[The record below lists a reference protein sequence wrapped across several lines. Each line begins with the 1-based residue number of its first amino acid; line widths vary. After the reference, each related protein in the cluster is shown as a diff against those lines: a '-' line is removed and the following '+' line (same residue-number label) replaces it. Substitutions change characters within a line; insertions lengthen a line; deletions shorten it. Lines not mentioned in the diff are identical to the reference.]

1 MPFIVIEAINAAGK
15 TTQFNLLSQTLEKA
29 GYKVHQYHFHQRER
43 ATGQLIEYKFLH
55 NKTSGARFT
64 RREQAL
70 LYIQDFFT
78 RSEDIS
84 SLLAQKSDRHVV
96 LADRFYTSTLAYQTI
111 GLIGRR
117 RQIMIKW
124 IKWLC
129 EQGIPRLPKPD
140 LVILLDTTVDIAVQH
155 LAKTKKDYFE
165 YRQRLTNL
173 RRSYLRLAK
182 EDKWVVI
189 NCVNDRGK
197 QRSVEDIHNEVYRH
211 VSKSKFTK
219 FNT

>member
-15 TTQFNLLSQTLEKA
+15 TTQFNLLIQALKKA
-29 GYKVHQYHFHQRER
+29 GYKVHQYHFHQRDQ
-43 ATGQLIEYKFLH
+43 ATGQLIEHKFLH
-55 NKTSGARFT
+55 NRTSQARFT

-84 SLLAQKSDRHVV
+84 SLLAQKSERHVV

-155 LAKTKKDYFE
+155 LAKIKKDYFE
-165 YRQRLTNL
+165 HRQRLTNL

-189 NCVNDRGK
+189 NSVGDRGQ
-197 QRSVEDIHNEVYRH
+197 QRSIPDIHAEVWRH
-211 VSKSKFTK
+211 VRRLLF
-219 FNT
+219 

>member
-15 TTQFNLLSQTLEKA
+15 TTQFNLLNQALEKA
-29 GYKVHQYHFHQRER
+29 GYEVRQYHFHQRDQ
-43 ATGQLIEYKFLH
+43 ATGELIEHKFLH
-55 NKTSGARFT
+55 SKAKQASFS

-78 RSEDIS
+78 RSEEINNF
-84 SLLAQKSDRHVV
+84 LARESGRRVV

-111 GLIGRR
+111 GLAGRR
-117 RQIMIKW
+117 RRIMIQW

-129 EQGIPRLPKPD
+129 EQGIPSLPKPD

-165 YRQRLTNL
+165 HRQRLVSL
-173 RRSYLRLAK
+173 RRSYLRTAA
-182 EDKWVVI
+182 EDGWVVI
-189 NCVNDRGK
+189 NSVDDRGQ
-197 QRSVEDIHNEVYRH
+197 QRSIPDIHTEVWRH
-211 VSKSKFTK
+211 VSSQLR
-219 FNT
+219 